1 MVKRTAMKMSQG
13 FSLME
18 MVIALVILGIISLAI
33 GSYLQLG
40 AEGYVSTVSRDR
52 VQSQARFALE
62 KMTREIRHAAP
73 NSLVTSSQFSVAPTG
88 RCVSF
93 YPIHLAGFTLGN
105 TRTTNVELVPTI
117 GSESEWQAVESSDQ
131 LALAVGLGNAAEYAL
146 QPYKIRSVD
155 AGAAGS
161 GTVLVNVSAPL
172 ENRSPANRAYVYG
185 QPVSFCLEANVLRRK
200 SGNSSVVIAEQVSGF
215 DVAVNG
221 KGLEN
226 NSMVHINLAFQDGRT
241 GEHFRYEHTV
251 QVINVL

>member
-1 MVKRTAMKMSQG
+1 MLTTKPFSMRKSQG
-13 FSLME
+13 FTLME

-33 GSYLQLG
+33 GSYLQFG

-73 NSLVTSSQFSVAPTG
+73 NSLASTG
-88 RCVSF
+88 SCISF
-93 YPIHLAGFTLGN
+93 YPIYYAGFTLGN
-105 TRTTNVELVPTI
+105 TRTMSVELVPIIGTAEQWQTI
-117 GSESEWQAVESSDQ
+117 SSSDK
-131 LALAVGLGNAAEYAL
+131 LALAAGLGNSAEYAE
-146 QPYKIRSVD
+146 QPFKINRVD
-155 AGAAGS
+155 AGPDGN
-161 GTVLVNVSAPL
+161 GTVLVNVTAPL
-172 ENRSPANRAYVYG
+172 ENRSPANRAYAYG
-185 QPVSFCLEANVLRRK
+185 LPVSFCLEANVLRRK
-200 SGNSSVVIAEQVSGF
+200 FGNSSVVIAEQVSGF

-241 GEHFRYEHTV
+241 GERFSYEHTV

>member
-1 MVKRTAMKMSQG
+1 MVRFNSIKASSG
-13 FSLME
+13 FTLME
-18 MVIALVILGIISLAI
+18 MVISLVILGIIALAI

-73 NSLVTSSQFSVAPTG
+73 NSLATTG
-88 RCVSF
+88 SCLSF
-93 YPIHLAGFTLGN
+93 YPIHLAGFTLGD

-117 GSESEWQAVESSDQ
+117 GDEGDWLAITSNDK
-131 LALAVGLGNAAEYAL
+131 LALAVGLGNSAEYAA
-146 QPYKIRSVD
+146 QPFKINRV
-155 AGAAGS
+155 AAGPD
-161 GTVLVNVSAPL
+161 GNNTVLVNVSAPL
-172 ENRSPANRAYVYG
+172 ENRSPANRAYAYG

-200 SGNSSVVIAEQVSGF
+200 SGNSSVVIAEKVSSF

-226 NSMVHINLAFQDGRT
+226 NSMVHLGLIFQDSRT
-241 GEHFRYEHTV
+241 GENFSYEHTV

>member
-1 MVKRTAMKMSQG
+1 MVRFNLKKASTG
-13 FSLME
+13 FTLME
-18 MVIALVILGIISLAI
+18 MVISLVILGIIALAI

-73 NSLVTSSQFSVAPTG
+73 NSLATMGS
-88 RCVSF
+88 CISF
-93 YPIHLAGFTLGN
+93 YPIHLAGFTLGD
-105 TRTTNVELVPTI
+105 TRTTNIELVPTI
-117 GSESEWQAVESSDQ
+117 GDEGDWQAITSNDK
-131 LALAVGLGNAAEYAL
+131 LALAVGLGNSAEYAA
-146 QPYKIRSVD
+146 QPFKINRV
-155 AGAAGS
+155 AAGPD
-161 GTVLVNVSAPL
+161 GNNTVLVNVSAPL
-172 ENRSPANRAYVYG
+172 ENRSPANRAYAYG

-200 SGNSSVVIAEQVSGF
+200 SGNSSAVIAEQVSSF

-226 NSMVHINLAFQDGRT
+226 NSMVHLGLIFQDRRT
-241 GEHFRYEHTV
+241 GENFSYEHTV

>member
-1 MVKRTAMKMSQG
+1 MLATKQCSVRKSQG
-13 FSLME
+13 FTLME

-73 NSLVTSSQFSVAPTG
+73 NSLASTG
-88 RCVSF
+88 NCVSF

-105 TRTTNVELVPTI
+105 TRTMSVELVPTI
-117 GSESEWQAVESSDQ
+117 GTDKNWQAITSSDK
-131 LALAVGLGNAAEYAL
+131 LALAGGLGNSAEYAA
-146 QPYKIRSVD
+146 QPFKISRVE
-155 AGAAGS
+155 AGPNES
-161 GTVLVNVSAPL
+161 GTVIVNVTAPL
-172 ENRSPANRAYVYG
+172 DNRSPANRAYAYG

-200 SGNSSVVIAEQVSGF
+200 SGNSSAVIAEQVSGF

-226 NSMVHINLAFQDGRT
+226 NSMVHLNLSFKDSRT
-241 GEHFRYEHTV
+241 GEDFSYEHTV

>member
-1 MVKRTAMKMSQG
+1 MASWTSIKASKG

-73 NSLVTSSQFSVAPTG
+73 NSLASTG
-88 RCVSF
+88 NCISF
-93 YPIHLAGFTLGN
+93 YPIHLAGFTLGKA
-105 TRTTNVELVPTI
+105 RTVNVELVPTI
-117 GSESEWQAVESSDQ
+117 GTEIEWQAVSSDDK
-131 LALAVGLGNAAEYAL
+131 LALAAGLGNSADYAA
-146 QPYKIRSVD
+146 QSFKISRVD
-155 AGAAGS
+155 AGPNGS
-161 GTVLVNVSAPL
+161 GTVVVNVSTPL
-172 ENRSPANRAYVYG
+172 DNRSPANRAYAYG

-200 SGNSSVVIAEQVSGF
+200 SGNSSAVIAEQLSAF
-215 DVAVNG
+215 DVEVNG

-226 NSMVHINLAFQDGRT
+226 NSMVHLNLTFQEGRT
-241 GEHFRYEHTV
+241 GESFSYEHTV

>member
-1 MVKRTAMKMSQG
+1 MGQPVVMNKTAVMKKSQG

-73 NSLVTSSQFSVAPTG
+73 NSLALTG

-93 YPIHLAGFTLGN
+93 YPIHFAGFTLGN
-105 TRTTNVELVPTI
+105 TRTVNIELVPTI
-117 GSESEWQAVESSDQ
+117 GTAEQWLAIASSDK
-131 LALAVGLGNAAEYAL
+131 LALAAGLGNSAEYAA
-146 QPYKIRSVD
+146 QPFKINRVD
-155 AGAAGS
+155 AGPDGN

-172 ENRSPANRAYVYG
+172 ENRSPANRAYAYG

-200 SGNSSVVIAEQVSGF
+200 SGNSSAVIAEQVSGF

-226 NSMVHINLAFQDGRT
+226 NSMVHINLTFQDGRT
-241 GEHFRYEHTV
+241 DERFSYEHTV